1 MEKIITNNDVFDEG
15 AFILN
20 ENCSSD
26 PVIIRCSNV
35 FLTQVDNKA
44 LKEEILSL
52 IINTQSVLKIC
63 SFILTDREIF
73 EKLLERA
80 KSCQIAIFILTQ
92 LDNSKLINTSL
103 LTEEEFVEQTNAT
116 HLSYIKTLYDNGAHV
131 RASDSAHAKFIIS
144 DREIGFI
151 MSANITTPSLTL
163 NTESG
168 VHIDSQDVG
177 SLDNLF
183 DVIFQ
188 KGTLYRQYISSSR
201 KAKGFVV
208 QTDITIKKEWLPES
222 AESRI
227 RYSYE
232 ELTHNLYEEIIALIK
247 TAKEYIYISTY
258 SIVKLENLP
267 EFVTEIKNARIRGVN
282 IFIFCRGMNH
292 RSDHLLGCNILAK
305 LGCVIYADT
314 FNHSKGIIN
323 EFKGLLFTANIDGT
337 HGLKNG
343 FEVGYLLN
351 EAQRKDFLEIHKHL
365 IKTSPYVFNQQPL
378 RRQLFDA
385 YLLIEQMKDHK
396 VPTFEDDIVVS
407 VKKDL
412 LGQNSSIE
420 SLPLIFGKSKDKVP
434 QNYILA
440 GNLCLKCTYEKG
452 TFIVTEKVQM
462 NYKLEK
468 HIIKYKNLKI
478 LYT

>member
-1 MEKIITNNDVFDEG
+1 MEKIITNNDVFQEG

-20 ENCSSD
+20 ENCSSE

-35 FLTQVDNKA
+35 FLTQDGNNA
-44 LKEEILSL
+44 LKEEILAL
-52 IINTQSVLKIC
+52 IRNTQSVLKIC

-151 MSANITTPSLTL
+151 MSANITTPSLTF

-168 VHIDSQDVG
+168 VHIDSKDVE

-247 TAKEYIYISTY
+247 TAKEYLYISTY

-282 IFIFCRGMNH
+282 IFIFCRGMNY
-292 RSDHLLGCNILAK
+292 RPDHLAGSKILAK
-305 LGCVIYADT
+305 LGCEIYADIY
-314 FNHSKGIIN
+314 NHSKGIIN
-323 EFKGLLFTANIDGT
+323 ESKGLLFTANIDGS

-351 EAQRKDFLEIHKHL
+351 EHQRMDFLDIHKHL
-365 IKTSPYVFNQQPL
+365 IKTSPYVFKQEPL
-378 RRQLFDA
+378 RRQLFATYSLYEQIKNIKAPMFENDIVLRVKKELNSQN
-385 YLLIEQMKDHK
+385 YLLE
-396 VPTFEDDIVVS
+396 T
-407 VKKDL
+407 
-412 LGQNSSIE
+412 
-420 SLPLIFGKSKDKVP
+420 LPLFFGRTKEKVP
-434 QNYILA
+434 QHFIIA
-440 GNLCLKCTYEKG
+440 GNSCFKCNYEKG
-452 TFIVTEKVQM
+452 TFLVSEKVNM
-462 NYKLEK
+462 NYNLEK
-468 HIIKYKNLKI
+468 YIVKYNNLKI
-478 LYT
+478 LYI